1 MFLGVDIGSSS
12 SKAALINDKKELVAD
27 AVVNKGTGTDGID
40 LALKQ
45 VYEKA
50 GITMTILNIRWLL
63 VMAASPTRRQTSRL
77 PRSLVMPRGLHSW

>member
-45 VYEKA
+45 VYDKA
-50 GITMTILNIRWLL
+50 GITHDDINRDHLSCQGGCI
-63 VMAASPTRRQTSRL
+63 PGKRR
-77 PRSLVMPRGLHSW
+77 PYDH